1 MLHRPP
7 PLDPECEAVL
17 VAAPWLAASLTPERI
32 APLRIAVAKLQPTA
46 EDLCRNG
53 AIGVEEHDAESAG
66 GHRLAITVLRP
77 RHHSGPRPGLCYF
90 HGGGMVAGDRWTGLS
105 QVLDYVEEL
114 GIVVASAEYR
124 LAPEHPYPQP
134 LDDCFAALQWLDS
147 MRTMLALDDCGL
159 ILAGTSA
166 GGGLAA
172 GVAVRVALRGGARVS
187 DLVLS
192 APMLDDRARFPS
204 SVMLDGSAP
213 WDRHS
218 NRTGW
223 QALLGDSAGGDE
235 VSAQAVPARAHDL
248 SGLPALFVDVGA
260 VETFR
265 DEAIDF
271 AVRAAQAGVAVEL
284 HVWGGAFHGFESL
297 APDSA
302 VAKQARATRL
312 AYLRRRLRHRST
324 R

>member
-1 MLHRPP
+1 MHRPP

-17 VAAPWLAASLTPERI
+17 AAAPWLTASLTPERI
-32 APLRIAVAKLQPTA
+32 APLRIAAAKLRPTA

-53 AIGVEEHDAESAG
+53 AIDVEEHDAETAD
-66 GHRLAITVLRP
+66 GHRLAITLLRP
-77 RHHSGPRPGLCYF
+77 RRHAGPRPGLCYF

-105 QVLDYVEEL
+105 QVLDYVEQL

-147 MRTMLALDDCGL
+147 MRTQLALDDGGL

-172 GVAVRVALRGGARVS
+172 GVAVRVAERGGPRLS

-223 QALLGDSAGGDE
+223 QALLGKTADGHEPPAE
-235 VSAQAVPARAHDL
+235 AAPARASDL
-248 SGLPALFVDVGA
+248 SGLPPLFVDVGSI
-260 VETFR
+260 ETFR

-271 AVRAAQAGVAVEL
+271 ATRAAQDGIAVEL

-302 VAKQARATRL
+302 VAKDAGDTRL
-312 AYLRRRLRHRST
+312 RYLRRRLRHRSPP
-324 R
+324 